1 MILKETLRAIDDFIA
16 KCDAAPD
23 DVALRQCFADTP
35 SFTLPACHLD
45 PLAPA
50 YRDFVSHLYAE
61 LANIPY
67 STTNEY
73 IRLLPP
79 EEELAEAGEF
89 KYKRPFPF
97 CTSTPATTSMHLR
110 SIADIISHLPYHPG
124 GKILELGP
132 GDGFLGECLLRM
144 GYDVSFLELNP
155 IAHHALERRCKDFG
169 HGKAIRDEFNAI
181 DTHFSEKFD
190 VIIFY
195 EAFHHSFEFPSLIDK
210 IKRLLNQDGI
220 LILAGEP
227 IIKNWHQ
234 PWGIRDDSQTLWA
247 VRKHGWME
255 LGFDE
260 DFLLELFY
268 DKGFFARV
276 VASNLAPIY
285 IFSHRKNGVPPDAQL
300 PSKIQPAR
308 GASQDGASS
317 LLVPSWKKALGSLK
331 RRAGAILHSK

>member
-1 MILKETLRAIDDFIA
+1 
-16 KCDAAPD
+16 
-23 DVALRQCFADTP
+23 
-35 SFTLPACHLD
+35 
-45 PLAPA
+45 
-50 YRDFVSHLYAE
+50 
-61 LANIPY
+61 
-67 STTNEY
+67 
-73 IRLLPP
+73 
-79 EEELAEAGEF
+79 
-89 KYKRPFPF
+89 
-97 CTSTPATTSMHLR
+97 
-110 SIADIISHLPYHPG
+110 
-124 GKILELGP
+124 
-132 GDGFLGECLLRM
+132 M